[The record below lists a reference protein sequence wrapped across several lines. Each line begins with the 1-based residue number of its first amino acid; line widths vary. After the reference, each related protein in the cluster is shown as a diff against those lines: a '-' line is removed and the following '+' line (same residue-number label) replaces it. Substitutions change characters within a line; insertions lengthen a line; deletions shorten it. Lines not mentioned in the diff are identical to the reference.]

1 MPLFFVPDIAYIVSV
16 LYLCVMGK
24 MVVNGLDISFYGL
37 YIMGETY
44 KDVITFPQLKQ
55 VESNDWAEHDGIEV
69 DLSSPTLNVRNV
81 NVTLYAKGN
90 SKYEQFIEMLMENGY
105 NEFFF
110 PELDRRYLW
119 RLNSNTLNEYRSEAQ
134 HFTLTFVDDSPF
146 HGDGMGNNPIS
157 YNDNPRRQGYYI
169 DGQDLSYFG
178 LSVLEG
184 TRDSIY
190 QLPKI
195 KQRLLINERSMN
207 GAVYDHIGETRFTSQ
222 DIVLKLLIRANGLD
236 EVVRNYYGFMKSLIR
251 PEERNLFM
259 AETMDEYPC
268 YYKQNAISA
277 VYKEM
282 ASGMSA
288 IAFDVTMC
296 VIKRTSH
303 IERYLVTDDG
313 VLYLT
318 DGDIFL
324 KE

>member
-1 MPLFFVPDIAYIVSV
+1 
-16 LYLCVMGK
+16 MGK

-37 YIMGETY
+37 YIMSDTY
-44 KDVITFPQLKQ
+44 KEVINFPQLKQ
-55 VESNDWAEHDGIEV
+55 IESNDWAEHDGIEV
-69 DLSSPTLNVRNV
+69 DLSSPTLNIRNV
-81 NVTLYAKGN
+81 NITLYARGN
-90 SKYEQFIEMLMENGY
+90 SIYEQFIEMLMENGY

-110 PELDRRYLW
+110 PELNRYYMW
-119 RLNSNTLNEYRSEAQ
+119 RLDTNSLNEYRNEAQ
-134 HFTLTFVDDSPF
+134 HFTLTFIDDNPF
-146 HGDGMGNNPIS
+146 YDDERHIFKPE

-207 GAVYDHIGETRFTSQ
+207 GAVYDHLGDTRFTSQ
-222 DIVLKLLIRANGLD
+222 DIVLRLLIRADGLED
-236 EVVRNYYGFMKSLIR
+236 VVRNYYGFMKSLIQ

-259 AETMDEYPC
+259 TETMDEYHC
-268 YYKQNAISA
+268 YYKQTAISA

-282 ASGMSA
+282 MSGMSA
-288 IAFDVTMC
+288 IAFDVTLC

-303 IERYLVTDDG
+303 IERYLVSDDG
-313 VLYLT
+313 ILYLS
-318 DGDIFL
+318 DGDILL